1 MLEHT
6 AARHQPSYLSFVNL
20 IGTINTR
27 ILNMATTALII
38 WNGEREGVRERERE
52 PAPSA
57 PLPACWQE
65 KERAAK
71 WRGGSRIS
79 HANLGPMAPRCQ
91 AP

>member
-38 WNGEREGVRERERE
+38 WNGEREGVRERERAR
-52 PAPSA
+52 PFRP
-57 PLPACWQE
+57 PACLLAR
-65 KERAAK
+65 ERA
-71 WRGGSRIS
+71 RGKMARRLADFTCQPWSAGS
-79 HANLGPMAPRCQ
+79 
-91 AP
+91 